1 MQVYTDLLPA
11 TKSDPKGAGIDFAP
25 AAEGSGGLLVVKQ
38 KRVYTTYAVSEFPT
52 GWDGRAFALTKL
64 TEGSDPTEERYFC
77 FLARNGQDR
86 RCDCKGFSYAGHC
99 KHLSALATLIDAGQ
113 L

>member
-1 MQVYTDLLPA
+1 MTTYTDLLPA
-11 TKSDPKGAGIDFAP
+11 TKSDPKGAGIDFTP
-25 AAEGSGGLLVVKQ
+25 AGGGGLLVVKQ
-38 KRVYTTYAVSEFPT
+38 KRVYAAYAVSEFAT
-52 GWDGRAFALTKL
+52 GWDGRAFALVKL
-64 TEGSDPTEERYFC
+64 TEGSDPTEERYHC

-86 RCDCKGFSYAGHC
+86 RCDCKGFVYAGHC